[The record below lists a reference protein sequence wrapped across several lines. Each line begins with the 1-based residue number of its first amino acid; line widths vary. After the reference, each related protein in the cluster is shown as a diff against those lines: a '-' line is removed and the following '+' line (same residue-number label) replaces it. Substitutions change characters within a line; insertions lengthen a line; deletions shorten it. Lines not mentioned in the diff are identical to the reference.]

1 LIIRW
6 PNKIKSGLKITEM
19 VQNLDYAQTLLD
31 MAGIRQPSDMQGESL
46 VPLLFGNKSE
56 WTRDAVYYHYYEYP
70 SVHMVKRH
78 YGIVTEKYKLVH
90 FYYDVDEWELY
101 DRFSDLNEMSN
112 VYNDPNYS
120 EIKTKL
126 KIELIELRNKYNDS
140 RELDQY
146 YIKKY
151 LE

>member
-1 LIIRW
+1 M
-6 PNKIKSGLKITEM
+6 LKPFWIW
-19 VQNLDYAQTLLD
+19 QALDSQV
-31 MAGIRQPSDMQGESL
+31 ICL
-46 VPLLFGNKSE
+46 VPLKKSE
-56 WTRDAVYYHYYEYP
+56 WTRDCLEYP

-126 KIELIELRNKYNDS
+126 KIELTELRNKYNDS